1 MKREKKQGM
10 RCLTLK
16 RGVYTSSEEVL
27 DNVLIQPH

>member
-16 RGVYTSSEEVL
+16 RGVYASSKEDL
-27 DNVLIQPH
+27 DNLLIQPQ